1 MAWLLPWD
9 IQKQKKTISFRGL
22 RPTDRPTRGSAQ
34 KCVNN
39 ITGLCYCQ
47 DRFTSIA

>member
-1 MAWLLPWD
+1 VAVLGKKENT
-9 IQKQKKTISFRGL
+9 QKR
-22 RPTDRPTRGSAQ
+22 
-34 KCVNN
+34 VNN